1 MIKETHLRTTVKAG
15 VYRTISVTLAILLT
29 MVFGATLEQALKF
42 GAVALLAGMLWFYLY
57 DRVWLFIRWHRD
69 SEGKDT
75 KTRSAVKAVLYR
87 IVVILMTA
95 ATARAIFT
103 DSNFTAILMA
113 GSQFVSNILIYF
125 VLERVWNRVAWGKII
140 PETEH
145 INDDI

>member
-1 MIKETHLRTTVKAG
+1 MIKETHLRTTIKAG
-15 VYRTISVTLAILLT
+15 AYRVISVTLAILLT
-29 MVFGATLEQALKF
+29 MVYGATLQQALSF
-42 GAVALLAGMLWFYLY
+42 GAIALFIGMLWFYLY

-69 SEGKDT
+69 EQGKDT

-95 ATARAIFT
+95 ITARAIFT

-125 VLERVWNRVAWGKII
+125 VLERVWNRVSWGKII
-140 PETEH
+140 PEEQH
-145 INDDI
+145 DDI